1 VVTLLVERV
10 FPWAFEFFFRQS
22 DSGKLETH
30 STNRL
35 LEMWEERK
43 RITPYI
49 FFVGEGFFTDPISGK
64 FFHKVD
70 VGYLRNI
77 FYWGILGTSV
87 IYLYQIF
94 VFNYIFLSRDKEQ
107 KSFVFWI
114 LFYLFVLELKAMT
127 VGFTH
132 FTMVICVL
140 YALLYYK
147 TMHQYK

>member
-1 VVTLLVERV
+1 VDRV
-10 FPWAFEFFFRQS
+10 FPWAFEFFFQQS
-22 DSGKLETH
+22 ESGKLETL

-43 RITPYI
+43 KITPYI
-49 FFVGEGFFTDPISGK
+49 FFVGEGFFTDPITGAY
-64 FFHKVD
+64 FHRVD

-87 IYLYQIF
+87 IYLYQIS

-107 KSFVFWI
+107 KLFVFWI
-114 LFYLFVLELKAMT
+114 LFYLFILELKAMT

-147 TMHQYK
+147 TSRQ